1 MHPIFL
7 ATSLSMLLAAPAAAQ
22 LCFNGDFGTSLG
34 KNTVDTV
41 YPIQPIGFAFPFA
54 GTTYTNIH
62 VNDHGFVQLS
72 NNGVPTPLAT
82 GATAL
87 YTPTVTNFVA
97 GGPKIAPLYC
107 DMELTG
113 GGECFLK
120 STPQSCTVTW
130 WNARSYG
137 IPSPRFSFQLQIDAS
152 GAIRFVYGPGVTNN
166 STFGGV
172 SDNGICG
179 VTPAGGATAPASL
192 DLSAGGAS
200 VDNTTYENWAIAN
213 GFDLA
218 NNTLLLLPGSPGFS
232 YVALGAPQNCAT
244 TNSYGTGCDGLSLD
258 AAGLPS
264 IGNGSFTLRAN
275 AVPAVS
281 PVAFF
286 GFGTAVQNPGLP
298 LGPILGMNGCEGYTN
313 LDIGLFG
320 GGLVAGGTST
330 FSFPVPSATSLV
342 GSVLSTQALALS
354 VANPFG
360 LASSNGVSLQVG
372 QGY

>member
-1 MHPIFL
+1 MLDNRPNILFITTDQQRGDCLGVMGRKVHTPH
-7 ATSLSMLLAAPAAAQ
+7 MDLLASEGVLFRSCITPN
-22 LCFNGDFGTSLG
+22 LVC
-34 KNTVDTV
+34 
-41 YPIQPIGFAFPFA
+41 QPSRSSI
-54 GTTYTNIH
+54 
-62 VNDHGFVQLS
+62 
-72 NNGVPTPLAT
+72 
-82 GATAL
+82 
-87 YTPTVTNFVA
+87 
-97 GGPKIAPLYC
+97 
-107 DMELTG
+107 LTG
-113 GGECFLK
+113 LLPL
-120 STPQSCTVTW
+120 TH
-130 WNARSYG
+130 
-137 IPSPRFSFQLQIDAS
+137 
-152 GAIRFVYGPGVTNN
+152 
-166 STFGGV
+166 GV

-218 NNTLLLLPGSPGFS
+218 NNTLLLLPGNPGFS

-286 GFGTAVQNPGLP
+286 GFGTVVQNPGLP

-354 VANPFG
+354 LSNPCG

>member
-1 MHPIFL
+1 MRALVL

-22 LCFNGDFGTSLG
+22 LCFNGEFGTSLG
-34 KNTVDTV
+34 KDTVDTV
-41 YPIQPIGFAFPFA
+41 YPIQPLGFAFPFA
-54 GTTYTNIH
+54 GVTYTHIH

-82 GATAL
+82 GSSAL
-87 YTPTVTNFVA
+87 YTPSVTNFTA

-107 DMELTG
+107 DMALTG

-120 STPQSCTVTW
+120 TTPQTCTVTW
-130 WNARSYG
+130 WNVQSYG

-152 GAIRFVYGPGVTNN
+152 GTIRFVYGPGVTNN

-200 VDNTTYENWAIAN
+200 VDNTTYENWAVAN
-213 GFDLA
+213 GFDMA
-218 NNTLLLLPGSPGFS
+218 NNTLLLLPGNPGFS
-232 YVALGAPQNCAT
+232 YVLLGAPQNCAT
-244 TNSYGTGCDGLSLD
+244 TTSYGVGCDGLGMD
-258 AAGLPS
+258 VAGLPS
-264 IGNGSFTLRAN
+264 IGNGTFTLRAN

-281 PVAFF
+281 PLAFF
-286 GFGTAVQNPGLP
+286 GFGTVVQNPGLP
-298 LGPILGMNGCEGYTN
+298 LGPLLGMTGCEAYTN
-313 LDIGLFG
+313 LDVGLYS

-330 FSFPVPSATSLV
+330 LTFPVPSATSLI

-360 LASSNGVSLQVG
+360 LAASNGVRLQVG